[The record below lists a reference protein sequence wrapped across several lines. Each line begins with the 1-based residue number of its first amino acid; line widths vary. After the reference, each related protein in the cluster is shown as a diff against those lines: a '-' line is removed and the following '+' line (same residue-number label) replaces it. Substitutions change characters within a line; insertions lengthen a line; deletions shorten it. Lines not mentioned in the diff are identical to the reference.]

1 MEEKSL
7 GKHLR
12 VASVEMKVRED
23 ISDQTGMSSSSRNE
37 LSPAARRTALE
48 RCAQGSREVDEGRE
62 SIREWAAARWRERSL
77 VRGKKDIETFLSS
90 SGLVLY
96 LTFHHEDHHLYD
108 ELRVPMILH
117 R

>member
-12 VASVEMKVRED
+12 VASVEMKVHEG
-23 ISDQTGMSSSSRNE
+23 ISDQTEMSSSSRNE

-62 SIREWAAARWRERSL
+62 SIREWAAAGVSARWSGERERQ
-77 VRGKKDIETFLSS
+77 
-90 SGLVLY
+90 
-96 LTFHHEDHHLYD
+96 
-108 ELRVPMILH
+108 
-117 R
+117 